1 MKIKMKF
8 ILLPTI
14 AASISIL
21 VVFFTL
27 FSIDSKIFTHM
38 HSSHPKLSATYE
50 MEININEAAAEIYLD
65 GINHEKYSNAKVI
78 FDDAINDY
86 KYYFNIFKSSG
97 ALDDEVEKLEKLH
110 SNFITKGDRIFYLH
124 DKQYREIIERRNILN
139 NSIEIHLDDNL
150 QVNIDMSNPKELQ
163 KRHVIDEIEI
173 NMHEL
178 ISAVR
183 GYILNNNA
191 FLKERIRD
199 SMEDLGIWL
208 TKYKTYSL
216 DENEKT
222 TIARIEKD
230 IEQIKRLSLSI
241 IALEDEIQKL
251 TEEFEK
257 LHIALDYIM
266 DEIIQVKTMNEIE
279 NEAKSINDNLQRF
292 FSIIVI
298 IAIVLMMLSYV
309 IFKPIV
315 KTLHSLVKSTELF
328 TEKKEITFLKHKNDE
343 LGILGKTL
351 QNMMIKLQDEERKRD
366 ETMTEL
372 NAANKKLKVLAHTDA
387 LTGINN
393 RGYFLNI
400 AQKYL
405 DIAKRNSSSLGVLSL
420 DLDNFKS
427 VNDTYGHQAGDDV
440 LKSFANNVNSLLRSS
455 DLFGRI
461 GGEEFCI
468 VLQNT
473 SKDGVKIFAQRIC
486 KSIEIMDVQTNNER
500 LNVTVSIGV
509 AILNNEEKIDDL
521 IKKSD
526 DALYKAK
533 ENGRNQV
540 VMS

>member
-1 MKIKMKF
+1 MKF

-65 GINHEKYSNAKVI
+65 GINHEKYSNAKAI

-86 KYYFNIFKSSG
+86 KYYFNIFKSSD

-110 SNFITKGDRIFYLH
+110 SDFITKGGRIFYLH
-124 DKQYREIIERRNILN
+124 DKQYNEIIERRNILN

-150 QVNIDMSNPKELQ
+150 QVNIDILNPKELQ
-163 KRHVIDEIEI
+163 KLHVVDEIEI

-191 FLKERIRD
+191 FLKERIND
-199 SMEDLGIWL
+199 SIEDLGIWVN
-208 TKYKTYSL
+208 KYKTYSL

-222 TIARIEKD
+222 TIVKIEKD
-230 IEQIKRLSLSI
+230 IKQIKRLSLSI

-257 LHIALDYIM
+257 LHVELDYIM

-279 NEAKSINDNLQRF
+279 DEAKSINDNLQRF

-298 IAIVLMMLSYV
+298 IAIVLMVLSYF
-309 IFKPIV
+309 ILKPIV
-315 KTLHSLVKSTELF
+315 ETLHSLIKSTELF
-328 TEKKEITFLKHKNDE
+328 AEKKEITFLKHKNDE

-351 QNMMIKLQDEERKRD
+351 QNMMIKLQEEERKRD

-372 NAANKKLKVLAHTDA
+372 NAVNKKLKVLASTDA
-387 LTGINN
+387 LTGIYN

-405 DIAKRNSSSLGVLSL
+405 DIAKRNSSSLEVLSL
-420 DLDNFKS
+420 DLDYFKS

-440 LKSFANNVNSLLRSS
+440 LKSFANKVTSLLRSS

-473 SKDGVKIFAQRIC
+473 SKDGAKIFAQRIC
-486 KSIEIMDVQTNNER
+486 KSIEIMEVQTNNET
-500 LNVTVSIGV
+500 LNVTVSIGL
-509 AILNNEEKIDDL
+509 AILNDEENIDDL

-540 VMS
+540 AMS